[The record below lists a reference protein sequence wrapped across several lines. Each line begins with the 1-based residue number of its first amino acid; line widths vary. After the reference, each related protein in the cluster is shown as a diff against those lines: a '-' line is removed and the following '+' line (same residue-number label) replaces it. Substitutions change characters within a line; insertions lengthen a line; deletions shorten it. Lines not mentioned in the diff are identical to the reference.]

1 MIEQST
7 FDFLSDLKQNNR
19 REWYHA
25 NKDRFKDAQQN
36 FIDFVAMLLFRISEF
51 DAEMIGTEPKDCLFR
66 IYRDT
71 RFSKDKTPYKS
82 WFGASMNPGGRKRM
96 GAGYYIHVA
105 PGNSFFAGGVWHPD
119 KETLM
124 AIREYIVGWPNQFE
138 AIVKDSGFTSTFG
151 GLEGDRLKV
160 APKGYPK
167 DHPQIEWLRYK
178 DFIVSK
184 QIPSEIFSSDRC
196 LDEAYDIYFKMAEF
210 ISFLRKAISH
220 SQ

>member
-1 MIEQST
+1 MIAQST
-7 FDFLSDLKQNNR
+7 FDFLSDLKKNNR

-51 DAEMIGTEPKDCLFR
+51 DSEMIGTEPKDCLFR

-71 RFSKDKTPYKS
+71 RFSKDKTPYKT

-96 GAGYYIHVA
+96 GAGYYIHVG
-105 PGNSFFAGGVWHPD
+105 PGDCYLAGGVWHPD
-119 KETLM
+119 KDTLS

-138 AIVKDSGFTSTFG
+138 SIVNDKGFKGVFDELG
-151 GLEGDRLKV
+151 GDRLKV

-184 QIPSEIFSSDRC
+184 KIPNRDFQSDQI
-196 LDEAYDIYFKMAEF
+196 LDISHDVYHQMADF
-210 ISFLRKAISH
+210 ITYLRKAIG
-220 SQ
+220 QL